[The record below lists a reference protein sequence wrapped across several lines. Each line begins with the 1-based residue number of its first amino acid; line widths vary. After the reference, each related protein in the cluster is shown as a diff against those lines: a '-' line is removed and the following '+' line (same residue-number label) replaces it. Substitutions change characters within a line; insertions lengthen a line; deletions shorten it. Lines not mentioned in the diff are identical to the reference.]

1 MMYHHPPIQRQ
12 IELIAY
18 IRTRGP
24 MAISMPTEYV
34 RLNNLHE
41 PDPYSL
47 TLLWIRTAIEAR
59 EIQIYRDGNGAILY
73 GMPKLKTFDKPRG
86 APPIQGG
93 LTWNAPPTTAQLA
106 AQAAKLA
113 TLTEQPQPTKEPTS

>member
-1 MMYHHPPIQRQ
+1 MTTHQPPTQRQ
-12 IELIAY
+12 VELVAY
-18 IRTRGP
+18 VRTRGP
-24 MAISMPTEYV
+24 IPISVATEYV

-59 EIQIYRDGNGAILY
+59 EIQIYLDGNGVLLY
-73 GMPKLKTFDKPRG
+73 GMPKLRKLDRPHA
-86 APPIQGG
+86 APPIQTS
-93 LTWNAPPTTAQLA
+93 LLHAAPTTTAQLA

-113 TLTEQPQPTKEPTS
+113 TLTEQPKPKKEPTA